1 MKTFGEGLI
10 SKDHLSRLYTILTRG
25 SAEQIEK
32 SFPCAQDRSLLTRS
46 RSGENK
52 LHEVQKQLL
61 FTLREYYV
69 SMTYAAIHKLFIESW
84 FGNFDQNAARFS
96 VATIRNACVAD
107 HFSRKDPVATIQ
119 STKLAIE
126 HFPSCNLVSI
136 DGLKVS
142 HSDYNAR
149 RGYARTSMRAIQR
162 QFIIRAM
169 D

>member
-1 MKTFGEGLI
+1 MMKTFGEGLI

-69 SMTYAAIHKLFIESW
+69 SMTYAAI
-84 FGNFDQNAARFS
+84 Q
-96 VATIRNACVAD
+96 V
-107 HFSRKDPVATIQ
+107 
-119 STKLAIE
+119 
-126 HFPSCNLVSI
+126 
-136 DGLKVS
+136 GLSQVGLWLRS
-142 HSDYNAR
+142 S
-149 RGYARTSMRAIQR
+149 
-162 QFIIRAM
+162 
-169 D
+169 